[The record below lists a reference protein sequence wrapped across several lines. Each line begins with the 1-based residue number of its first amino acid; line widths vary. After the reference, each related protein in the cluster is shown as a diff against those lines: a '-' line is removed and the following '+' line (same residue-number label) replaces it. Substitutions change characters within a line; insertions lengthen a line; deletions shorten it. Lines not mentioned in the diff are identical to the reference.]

1 MLDQITRM
9 INWSIVI
16 AFAVCFSYQAI
27 YFFACYKRDREVDNS
42 VKKHRYAVLI
52 AARNEQAVIGNLI
65 DSIRQQTYDQNF
77 IDIYVVADNCTDRT
91 AQIAIWK
98 GAYCYERFNQSE
110 IGKGYALKYLLDR
123 LIEEKKLEDYDGYFV
138 FDADNILQKN
148 YVQEMNKTF
157 NEGYPVVTSYRNS
170 SNFEKNWIS
179 FGYALWFLHESQF
192 LNRGRMKAGTSA
204 MVSGTGYLI
213 SAEILKKNQG
223 WKYFLLTEDI
233 EFTADCILHDMKIGY
248 CQNAVFYDEQ
258 PTRITDSWH
267 QRVRWIKGY
276 YQVFCKYGKA
286 LFKKLRRDKSLT
298 CYDMLMVDLPAF
310 VVSSFAALSG
320 IVLLA
325 AGMITAQSI
334 SFVIYSTIMFFLKTF
349 IAMFAL
355 GVYTVIT
362 EWGQIGCNNI
372 KKILY
377 LFTFPIY
384 MYTYFPIALAAMKKN
399 VTWKPIVHG
408 NNKGNSRHIWG
419 KRTKKNIPESVQKV

>member
-16 AFAVCFSYQAI
+16 AFSVCFSYQAI
-27 YFFACYKRDREVDNS
+27 YFFACFKRKQSTDRS
-42 VKKHRYAVLI
+42 IKKHRYAVLI

-65 DSIRQQTYDQNF
+65 DSIKQQTYDQEY

-91 AQIAIWK
+91 AQIAVWK
-98 GAYCYERFNQSE
+98 GARCYEHFHQSD

-123 LIEEKKLEDYDGYFV
+123 LIEERKLEDYDGYFV
-138 FDADNILQKN
+138 FDADNILQKD
-148 YVQEMNKTF
+148 YMQEMNKTF
-157 NEGYPVVTSYRNS
+157 CEGFPVVTSYRNS
-170 SNFEKNWIS
+170 SNFGQNWIS

-192 LNRGRMKAGTSA
+192 LNKGRMQAGTSA

-213 SAEILKKNQG
+213 STDILKKNQG

-233 EFTADCILHDMKIGY
+233 EFTADCILHDERIGY
-248 CQNAVFYDEQ
+248 CESAVFYDEQ
-258 PTRITDSWH
+258 PTRIRDSWN
-267 QRVRWIKGY
+267 QRVRWVKGY
-276 YQVFCKYGKA
+276 YQVFFKYGKE
-286 LFKKLRRDKSLT
+286 LFKKLRRERSLT
-298 CYDMLMVDLPAF
+298 CFDMLMVDLPAF

-320 IVLLA
+320 VILLA
-325 AGMITAQSI
+325 GGLITAQSI
-334 SFVIYSTIMFFLKTF
+334 SFVIYSMVMFFLKTF

-362 EWGQIGCNNI
+362 ERRQIGCGSR
-372 KKILY
+372 KKLLY

-384 MYTYFPIALAAMKKN
+384 MYTYFPIALAAMRKN

-408 NNKGNSRHIWG
+408 NNEEICREDWG
-419 KRTKKNIPESVQKV
+419 KSTKKKILRRI